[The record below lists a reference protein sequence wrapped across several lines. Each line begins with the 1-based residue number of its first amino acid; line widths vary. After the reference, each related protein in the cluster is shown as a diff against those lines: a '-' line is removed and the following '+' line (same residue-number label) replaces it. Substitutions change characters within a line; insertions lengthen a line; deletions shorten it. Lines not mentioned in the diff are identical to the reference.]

1 MSVTATAIKAK
12 AIALWLVSLTP
23 AYKDPEPAHEREA
36 RLAIYGDALA
46 YEAERLTCTGQFA
59 PTPERPCSPSWRGT
73 WQSLVVAVGDHGW
86 HESKLARNIQ
96 EGKCRPLQCDPLWL
110 RDPKGRYVRDE
121 AGKKVRIHTSRSVF
135 QLKATTPAAREVWN
149 RMLGPDREAV
159 FASVYAATRFFV
171 IHQCKG
177 DILKTLSSGSGQ
189 GCIASPRGRERHE
202 FYRQELP
209 KFQALYSKVQLEA
222 K

>member
-121 AGKKVRIHTSRSVF
+121 AG
-135 QLKATTPAAREVWN
+135 EVWN